1 MIELAE
7 AEANNPEV
15 LAGILASLG
24 GLTVIFASND
34 FLAVAVQKAARLMG
48 RSVPQDVSVVLGLV
62 TWALLLIAR
71 SFSGS
76 TVAAGG

>member
-24 GLTVIFASND
+24 GLTAIFASNG